1 MVIYRLSALARVKIR
16 GMLQV
21 LGHSSCIISSYLKH
35 VASERKIFGVRNQ
48 STKDNVGTLPLFVYT
63 TPDQPPRPLDFSTT
77 DDLTARET
85 VVTEIEQEA
94 VRGAILFEA
103 NSVVVVKRD
112 HIRGYP
118 NRGPFFVGIV
128 IADVTDKEEN
138 SFCDIELFVSSFED
152 CLLFTLNESVRIH
165 RDVIVS
171 KVGEEHFMKKGA
183 IL

>member
-48 STKDNVGTLPLFVYT
+48 STKDNVGTLPLFAYT

-85 VVTEIEQEA
+85 VVTEFEF
-94 VRGAILFEA
+94 RNLFSA
-103 NSVVVVKRD
+103 NKERLCIIWNNKDISIDGKPVFYKSYYD
-112 HIRGYP
+112 S
-118 NRGPFFVGIV
+118 GIC
-128 IADVTDKEEN
+128 IIKD
-138 SFCDIELFVSSFED
+138 L
-152 CLLFTLNESVRIH
+152 
-165 RDVIVS
+165 
-171 KVGEEHFMKKGA
+171 
-183 IL
+183 

>member
-1 MVIYRLSALARVKIR
+1 MVIYRLSALALLKIR

-48 STKDNVGTLPLFVYT
+48 STKDNVGTLPLFAYT
-63 TPDQPPRPLDFSTT
+63 TPDQPPRPLDFSTR

-85 VVTEIEQEA
+85 VVTVIEQEA

-103 NSVVVVKRD
+103 NSVVVVKRY

-128 IADVTDKEEN
+128 VANVTDKEEN
-138 SFCDIELFVSSFED
+138 SFCDIESFVSSFED
-152 CLLFTLNESVRIH
+152 CLLFTLTENVRIH
-165 RDVIVS
+165 RNAIVS
-171 KVGEEHFMKKGA
+171 
-183 IL
+183 